1 LLALLAS
8 LLPAL
13 SSERT
18 QRFAFAL
25 PEEEGRISLGVFDSS
40 GKLVRTLCVGAD
52 ESDFV
57 VGLNGLIGTWDG
69 KDDLARPLPAGNYQI
84 RGYLVGD
91 ALKTEGVAYHF
102 NDWIDDEKSPRIIR
116 IDDFARY
123 PGGFVILAQVSNSQK
138 PAVFRFDQLRGFI
151 WTNLI
156 DPTDTGIRL
165 PGLAQGTAT
174 KIAPPVQ
181 KRLLATSVHH
191 VALWS
196 APTLYLLRMDDGTS
210 VKARTEGLANAT
222 YIAANNDNLFLG
234 ALETITR
241 ITLPELDVAGEEKTP
256 LAFGALA
263 IDGEHKLA
271 ASSGSG
277 EVWEA
282 TNAEWK
288 KLPVAAAVSELS
300 FGLRGTFW
308 VTAVDAENH
317 KPFVGQFDK
326 AGEFLRAYRDDFSPL
341 KVCASTAIEEI
352 AVLEA
357 SGSVQRLRVL
367 SLVEENSE
375 TPGNWTI
382 VFEKTIQD
390 CRRFGIVEGKLVPDA
405 GSTPQSDQIQIPLAT
420 GGLTSSSPTVTLRL
434 AFDKAGLWLETSS
447 GLRLAFLASQPNV
460 RRVTLLLAP
469 ENKSLT
475 VYAGD
480 DAVVAEYKVRG
491 LRDLVEIDVGE
502 VELP

>member
-1 LLALLAS
+1 
-8 LLPAL
+8 
-13 SSERT
+13 
-18 QRFAFAL
+18 
-25 PEEEGRISLGVFDSS
+25 
-40 GKLVRTLCVGAD
+40 
-52 ESDFV
+52 
-57 VGLNGLIGTWDG
+57 
-69 KDDLARPLPAGNYQI
+69 
-84 RGYLVGD
+84 
-91 ALKTEGVAYHF
+91 
-102 NDWIDDEKSPRIIR
+102 
-116 IDDFARY
+116 
-123 PGGFVILAQVSNSQK
+123 
-138 PAVFRFDQLRGFI
+138 
-151 WTNLI
+151 
-156 DPTDTGIRL
+156 
-165 PGLAQGTAT
+165 
-174 KIAPPVQ
+174 
-181 KRLLATSVHH
+181 
-191 VALWS
+191 
-196 APTLYLLRMDDGTS
+196 
-210 VKARTEGLANAT
+210 
-222 YIAANNDNLFLG
+222 
-234 ALETITR
+234 
-241 ITLPELDVAGEEKTP
+241 

-263 IDGEHKLA
+263 VDGEHRLA
-271 ASSGSG
+271 ASSSSG
-277 EVWEA
+277 EVWES

-308 VTAVDAENH
+308 VTAVDGENN

-326 AGEFLRAYRDDFSPL
+326 AGEFLRAYRDVFSPL

-357 SGSVQRLRVL
+357 SGAMQRLRVL

-375 TPGNWTI
+375 SPGNWTI

-405 GSTPQSDQIQIPLAT
+405 GSTPQSDQVEIPLAT
-420 GGLTSSSPTVTLRL
+420 GGLTSSSPTATLRV
-434 AFDKAGLWLETSS
+434 AFDKAGLWLETNS

>member
-1 LLALLAS
+1 
-8 LLPAL
+8 
-13 SSERT
+13 
-18 QRFAFAL
+18 
-25 PEEEGRISLGVFDSS
+25 
-40 GKLVRTLCVGAD
+40 
-52 ESDFV
+52 
-57 VGLNGLIGTWDG
+57 
-69 KDDLARPLPAGNYQI
+69 
-84 RGYLVGD
+84 
-91 ALKTEGVAYHF
+91 
-102 NDWIDDEKSPRIIR
+102 
-116 IDDFARY
+116 
-123 PGGFVILAQVSNSQK
+123 
-138 PAVFRFDQLRGFI
+138 
-151 WTNLI
+151 
-156 DPTDTGIRL
+156 
-165 PGLAQGTAT
+165 
-174 KIAPPVQ
+174 
-181 KRLLATSVHH
+181 
-191 VALWS
+191 LWS

-210 VKARTEGLANAT
+210 VKTRTEGLANAT
-222 YIAANNDNLFLG
+222 YIAANKDNLFLG

-263 IDGEHKLA
+263 VDGEHRLA
-271 ASSGSG
+271 ASSSSG
-277 EVWEA
+277 EVWESA
-282 TNAEWK
+282 NAEWK
-288 KLPVAAAVSELS
+288 RLPVAAAVSELS

-308 VTAVDAENH
+308 VTAVDAENN

-357 SGSVQRLRVL
+357 SGAKQRLRVL

-375 TPGNWTI
+375 SPGNWTI

-390 CRRFGIVEGKLVPDA
+390 CRQFGIVEGKLVPDA
-405 GSTPQSDQIQIPLAT
+405 GSTPQSDQAKIPLAT
-420 GGLTSSSPTVTLRL
+420 GGLTSSSPTVTLRV